1 MPCRVLDALRTFERR
16 SRSRSFVKIGAP
28 LSLPLP
34 NFLASAAPAR
44 APAAKE
50 RALFLALSLSKKG
63 QYFPFLAILMHFF
76 SQVFVQFEK
85 QFLL

>member
-1 MPCRVLDALRTFERR
+1 MTCRVLDALQTFERR

-28 LSLPLP
+28 LPLP

-50 RALFLALSLSKKG
+50 RPLFLALSLKK
-63 QYFPFLAILMHFF
+63 AIA
-76 SQVFVQFEK
+76 K
-85 QFLL
+85 G